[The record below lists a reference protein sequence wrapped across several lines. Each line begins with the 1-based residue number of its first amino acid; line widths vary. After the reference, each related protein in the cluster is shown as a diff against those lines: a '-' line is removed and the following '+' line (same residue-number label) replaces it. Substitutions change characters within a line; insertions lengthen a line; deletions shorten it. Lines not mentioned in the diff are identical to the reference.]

1 MKSILN
7 FHTSLYLLLH
17 SVIAILVGII
27 FAIASQEI
35 FGFIVLAIGLLL
47 TISGIVVTWM
57 AFSGK
62 RTKTETLRYPA
73 LFQGILLVGL
83 GLFITFNLQM
93 MEKMIILLFGL
104 WAVVAGGSQIYY
116 GLLSKK
122 NFRQYKTLIINGL
135 LLVILGL
142 VIAITQ
148 EKFVDL
154 VGKIIGYSAIFLGI
168 TTFVFSII
176 LYFKRPKTL
185 SSNDLELD

>member
-1 MKSILN
+1 MKSIIN
-7 FHTSLYLLLH
+7 FQTSLYLLLH
-17 SVIAILVGII
+17 GIVAILIGLL

-35 FGFIVLAIGLLL
+35 FRIVVLSIGLLL
-47 TISGIVVTWM
+47 TISGIVITWM

-62 RTKTETLRYPA
+62 RIKTETFRYPA

-116 GLLSKK
+116 GLLSKE
-122 NFRQYKTLIINGL
+122 NFKQYKTLIVNGL

-142 VIAITQ
+142 VMAITQ

-154 VGKIIGYSAIFLGI
+154 IGKIVGFSAIFLGL
-168 TTFVFSII
+168 TTFIFAII
-176 LYFKRPKTL
+176 LYFKRPKT
-185 SSNDLELD
+185 SEQSELESD